1 MQAKEEDIM
10 TLEKYPYV
18 IIIIPAYNEEA
29 SIVDVI
35 DKIKKVYISQNKT
48 YWVEIIVVDDG
59 SSDRTAKVAREAEVS
74 KIISHIK
81 NRGLGAATRIGL
93 QRAYEMGA
101 DVVVKID
108 ADLQHD
114 PDDIDKLVQPILADK
129 ADCVFGSRLCG
140 GLKYAMPFYRAIGNR
155 FFSYLVSKLTGLK
168 ITDAQTGL
176 MAFSKRYLKDF
187 EMISDYN
194 ETQQLIMDAS
204 SKHMRIIE
212 VPVVFYKRKTGK
224 SFISW
229 SYPIKVVPTIIRFFY
244 YANPLKVF
252 LPLGIFLIAAGIAL
266 GIKIML
272 SGEGFFGDATISIL
286 VIGGIQVILFG
297 MLADMIGTR
306 R

>member
-1 MQAKEEDIM
+1 M

-18 IIIIPAYNEEA
+18 IIIIPAHNEEA
-29 SIVDVI
+29 SIANV
-35 DKIKKVYISQNKT
+35 IKKIQENYITKNKT

-59 SSDRTAKVAREAEVS
+59 SSDNTVKVTKESGVN

-101 DVVVKID
+101 DVAVKID
-108 ADLQHD
+108 ADFQHD
-114 PDDIDKLVQPILADK
+114 PNDIDKLVQPILEDK
-129 ADCVFGSRLCG
+129 ADCVFGSRFSG
-140 GLKYAMPFYRAIGNR
+140 GLKYTMPFYRAIGNR

-176 MAFSKRYLKDF
+176 MAFRKRYLKDF

-194 ETQQLIMDAS
+194 ETQQLIMDAN

-212 VPVVFYKRKTGK
+212 TPVVFYKRKSGK

-229 SYPIKVVPTIIRFFY
+229 RYPIKVVPTMIRFFY

-252 LPLGIFLIAAGIAL
+252 LPLGIFLIAAGITL

-272 SGEGFFGDATISIL
+272 GGEGFFGDATISIL
-286 VIGGIQVILFG
+286 VIGGIQTILFG
-297 MLADMIGTR
+297 MLADIIGTKR
-306 R
+306 

>member
-1 MQAKEEDIM
+1 M

-18 IIIIPAYNEEA
+18 IIIIPAHNEEA
-29 SIVDVI
+29 SIANV
-35 DKIKKVYISQNKT
+35 IKKIQDNYIVKNKT
-48 YWVEIIVVDDG
+48 YWVEIVVVDDG
-59 SSDRTAKVAREAEVS
+59 SSDNTAKIAKESGVNR
-74 KIISHIK
+74 IISHIK

-101 DVVVKID
+101 DVAVKID

-114 PDDIDKLVQPILADK
+114 PDDIDKLVQPILEDK
-129 ADCVFGSRLCG
+129 ADCVFGSRFSG

-168 ITDAQTGL
+168 VTDAQTGL

-212 VPVVFYKRKTGK
+212 VPVVFYKRKSGK

-229 SYPIKVVPTIIRFFY
+229 RYPIKVVPTIVRFFY
-244 YANPLKVF
+244 YANPLKIF
-252 LPLGIFLIAAGIAL
+252 LPLGILLIATAVAL

-272 SGEGFFGDATISIL
+272 HGEGFFGDATISIL
-286 VIGGIQVILFG
+286 AIGGIQVILFG
-297 MLADMIGTR
+297 MLADMIGTKR
-306 R
+306 

>member
-1 MQAKEEDIM
+1 M

-18 IIIIPAYNEEA
+18 VIMIPAHNEEQ
-29 SIVDVI
+29 SIANV
-35 DKIKKVYISQNKT
+35 IKKIQEKYITQSKT

-59 SSDRTAKVAREAEVS
+59 SSDNTAKIAKAAGVS

-101 DVVVKID
+101 DVAVKID
-108 ADLQHD
+108 ADFQHD
-114 PDDIDKLVQPILADK
+114 PEDIDKIIQPILEDK
-129 ADCVFGSRLCG
+129 ADCVFGSRFKG
-140 GLKYAMPFYRAIGNR
+140 GLKYTMPFHRAIGNR
-155 FFSYLVSKLTGLK
+155 FFSFLVSKLTGLK

-176 MAFSKRYLKDF
+176 MAFSRRYLKKF

-204 SKHMRIIE
+204 GKHMRIIE
-212 VPVVFYKRKTGK
+212 IPVVFYRRQTGK

-229 SYPIKVVPTIIRFFY
+229 RYPIKVLPTIIRFFC
-244 YANPLKVF
+244 YANPLKIF
-252 LPLGIFLIAAGIAL
+252 LPLGTLLIVAGAAL

-272 SGEGFFGDATISIL
+272 HGEGFFGDATISIL
-286 VIGGIQVILFG
+286 IIGGIQTILFG
-297 MLADMIGTR
+297 MLADMIGTKR
-306 R
+306 

>member
-1 MQAKEEDIM
+1 M
-10 TLEKYPYV
+10 TLEKYPYI
-18 IIIIPAYNEEA
+18 IIIIPAHNEES
-29 SIVDVI
+29 SIANVI
-35 DKIKKVYISQNKT
+35 KKIKENYITQNKN
-48 YWVEIIVVDDG
+48 YWVEIIVIDDG
-59 SSDRTAKVAREAEVS
+59 STDNTAKVAKDAGAN

-101 DVVVKID
+101 DVAVKID
-108 ADLQHD
+108 ADFQHD
-114 PDDIDKLVQPILADK
+114 PNDIDKLVQPVLEDK
-129 ADCVFGSRLCG
+129 ADCVFGSRFSG
-140 GLKYAMPFYRAIGNR
+140 GLKYAMPLYRAAGNR
-155 FFSYLVSKLTGLK
+155 FFSFLVSKLTGLK

-176 MAFSKRYLKDF
+176 MAFSRRYLKIF

-212 VPVVFYKRKTGK
+212 IPVVFYKRQTGK

-229 SYPIKVVPTIIRFFY
+229 RYPIKVIPTIIRFFY

-252 LPLGIFLIAAGIAL
+252 LPLGILLIAAGVAL

-272 SGEGFFGDATISIL
+272 AGEGFFGDATISIL
-286 VIGGIQVILFG
+286 VIGGIQTILFG
-297 MLADMIGTR
+297 MLADMIGTKR
-306 R
+306 

>member
-1 MQAKEEDIM
+1 M
-10 TLEKYPYV
+10 TLERYPYV
-18 IIIIPAYNEEA
+18 VIMIPAHNEEA
-29 SIVDVI
+29 SIANV
-35 DKIKKVYISQNKT
+35 IKKIQENYIAQNKN

-59 SSDRTAKVAREAEVS
+59 SSDNTAKVAKEAGVN

-101 DVVVKID
+101 DVAVKID

-114 PDDIDKLVQPILADK
+114 PDDIDKLIQPILEDK
-129 ADCVFGSRLCG
+129 ADCVFGSRFSG
-140 GLKYAMPFYRAIGNR
+140 GLKYTMPFYRTMGNR

-212 VPVVFYKRKTGK
+212 TPVVFYKRETGK

-229 SYPIKVVPTIIRFFY
+229 RYPIKVVPTIIRFFF

-252 LPLGIFLIAAGIAL
+252 LPLGIFLIAAGVAL

-272 SGEGFFGDATISIL
+272 AGEGFFGDATISIL
-286 VIGGIQVILFG
+286 VIGGIQIILFG
-297 MLADMIGTR
+297 MLADMVGTKH
-306 R
+306 